1 VLVVS
6 RTVNS
11 ARGMIS
17 SLCLTY
23 PPVLLITIIIRVFP
37 SLASYA
43 VKISARAVSWSFG
56 EEEEG
61 GRIFL
66 LATCRTEIFEIFYC
80 ERGLC

>member
-1 VLVVS
+1 MLVVS

-61 GRIFL
+61 VFL
-66 LATCRTEIFEIFYC
+66 LATCSLVAC
-80 ERGLC
+80 SLML